1 MPTRRDVLDAGMPA
15 PTEGQDPTE
24 ARAAAL
30 AYGRAYGAVI
40 GTPAAPT
47 GYGSFH
53 RRVGETLPR
62 RPVIDNQCLV
72 EPSMIGAVQE
82 VGGEAR
88 SLRIVLTRQPSSGEV
103 LLTPQADGTQLLT
116 FYAED
121 SIEVV
126 AVYLLLVPAAMVA
139 ALDADT

>member
-1 MPTRRDVLDAGMPA
+1 M
-15 PTEGQDPTE
+15 
-24 ARAAAL
+24 
-30 AYGRAYGAVI
+30 
-40 GTPAAPT
+40 
-47 GYGSFH
+47 
-53 RRVGETLPR
+53 
-62 RPVIDNQCLV
+62 
-72 EPSMIGAVQE
+72 
-82 VGGEAR
+82 
-88 SLRIVLTRQPSSGEV
+88 SSGEV